1 MLTEFLR
8 DHAFAIAWLG
18 LMAAAWFGWSQEDPK
33 PRLRGWLGAGSVL
46 SMVLAIGFGI
56 LVWRHWS
63 DPTALEGQ
71 YWVFG
76 FIVLAEVAVIGAG
89 CFWLARRQATRWF
102 GWWIGLCIA
111 LHFLPLTWVFDD
123 WSYAALTIVQ
133 VLGLLALLPVLRRS
147 DYPTSRWACPWIG
160 VTFLA
165 FGLVSSVIF
174 LIRYGYP
181 L

>member
-1 MLTEFLR
+1 M
-8 DHAFAIAWLG
+8 
-18 LMAAAWFGWSQEDPK
+18 
-33 PRLRGWLGAGSVL
+33 
-46 SMVLAIGFGI
+46 
-56 LVWRHWS
+56 
-63 DPTALEGQ
+63 
-71 YWVFG
+71 
-76 FIVLAEVAVIGAG
+76 AVIGAG

-174 LIRYGYP
+174 FIRYGYP